1 MKKYLFS
8 FNTKTKKTL
17 FYLFLLAPFFQFF
30 GQTTVPY
37 TTSGAGTWTV
47 PCGVTSITVEI
58 WGAGGGGQRAEG
70 NPSAGGGGSGGGYIR
85 TTYTVTPGTAY
96 NLHVG
101 AGGTGNS
108 GGNGESSWF
117 VNNTTLLAIGGRGA
131 GAAVTANNTW
141 GTGAVAPT
149 TGNIGGSIVSTYGG
163 NGGTAI
169 SNVSGGGGS
178 SAGNTTGNNAS
189 GVTGGA
195 APTNGFAGVNGLS
208 ANSAGNPGNV
218 GSGGSGGRT
227 GNPTDRN
234 GGAGG
239 RGEIRITY
247 TSTFATYCTPTFTSG
262 VEPITNVTFAGIN
275 RTTPATVGGT
285 PALESFCDTGNV
297 QQGTSYAISL
307 KGNTDGVF
315 FTDYFRVYI
324 DWDQNGTF
332 GNVANEIYDIGT
344 IVNSTGVDAT
354 TLTGSIAVPAG
365 AALGSTR
372 MRVMKKFSAYSS
384 GPCETGAFFGQAED
398 YSISVT
404 APPACSGTPTGGT
417 VTVTPTSGVL
427 GSTYGVTASGY
438 ATGTGITYLWQYSD
452 TGAAPW
458 TDQGSATSSYAAL
471 TGMTAPA
478 IGVVRTWRLLV
489 TCTPSGL
496 SAGSSTGTF
505 TSTYC
510 TSVSSGNTGRIVD
523 FSTTGGVTNIS
534 NLSSGYSAGG
544 YGNFTAMSV
553 SQYQSS
559 PVTFSAS
566 LNSIGSGVGF
576 GVWVDWNQDGDFA
589 DTGENVYN
597 SSGYLYANPTSI
609 SFTVPAAATLG
620 NTRMRIVSNYNAGT
634 PSPCN
639 ATMTNGETE
648 DYTFT
653 VLTLPVCSTPTAQP
667 TILNLTPAVTTI
679 TGSFTAPSPA
689 PNNYLVIVSESAT
702 PPSPVNTTNYTIGGS
717 VGVGYTVV
725 DTDANTTFTATGLS
739 SSTLYYIYVFSY
751 NSLCSGGPLYYT
763 SSPLSNSTT
772 TLAPTYCSPTSWKP
786 DGLYINSVAFLG
798 ALTDPPVNTST
809 YSATGFQNFTTL
821 PNKAIQ
827 AQGEGINIVA
837 RSAGA
842 DFTGGT
848 WKAWVDWN
856 KNGTFEPSTE
866 EVYNIQGFASDD
878 VTFGFVV
885 PPATTPGDY
894 RIRIRVNNG
903 EDWRGNETFG
913 FDFTPCDNFIKGS
926 GLFADWDYG
935 ETEDYLFTVV
945 AKCNS
950 LITAKTDGS
959 TCGTGAVSLGATATS
974 GVTEFR
980 WYTTATGG
988 SYTTS
993 APTGLST
1000 TFITPSIST
1009 TTNYYVTAWNGTC
1022 ESQVRT
1028 LVVAKVNPTPVVSFT
1043 LSTPSI
1049 CGDIGVMQV
1058 TASGDKEVVH
1068 LINENFEGGGLGVFT
1083 NVNNDANG
1091 ATVDAITSWK
1101 NQIST
1106 FVPTATNA
1114 WFPAVS
1120 SGFGANK
1127 FALAYSDSN
1136 PAPTNTIENSITLT
1150 TAVSSNT
1157 FLNLTLKLR
1166 LYYSRYFPD
1175 GYVSPTPGVDEYVN
1189 IELSTDGGV
1198 TYPNVLQSFTSDV
1211 GIGNKFT
1218 TLSYDLSAY
1227 INQPNLKIR
1236 VRHRSYAGSGRLPDG
1251 VAIDDV
1257 ELYGERPLN
1266 TLFSYDTTT
1275 VAAYTNI
1282 ACTPPYAY
1290 SSGTPVSTVFI
1301 KPNATQLE
1309 TTAQFTIPVSAT
1321 LSNGCIA
1328 SHNIVIN
1335 NDSKIWNT
1343 ASTNWNSANWKPSTA
1358 LPASDKCVIIKTPV
1372 IVGWGTDG
1380 DARSVKVKAG
1390 GKLTIQNDG
1399 SLKIQND
1406 LNNAASATDVVIESD
1421 GNLIQVN
1428 EGINI
1433 NTGTIT
1439 AKRILNLST
1448 GRQQYNYLISPL
1460 EDQSLKNIY
1469 TLAGATAPV
1478 VLYHNEASNTFGT
1491 SSGTYI
1497 KGRGL
1502 AVKEP
1507 TVGFV
1512 PTTINTTFTGKP
1524 TNGAFNYTIV
1534 NSNTTNLNRGYNLIG
1549 NPYPSNIDLVTFYTA
1564 NGGVAGNMTGTAYF
1578 WDNKANVKTTQEGDS
1593 YGGQS
1598 YGLLNMVSGTGTAG
1612 AGDVGATKVPSKYV
1626 KTGQGFMV
1634 KSTASSA
1641 SIVFNN
1647 TIRTKLTGANGFFGR
1662 NAEKGETPETPM
1674 NRYWLNMIAPSNI
1687 ASNIAV
1693 VYFPE
1698 GNNGFSNDDS
1708 RSMGG
1713 SDAICS
1719 IVEDEKVA
1727 INGRGNFVNT
1737 DVIPLASTHFV
1748 NGIYTIALSDKEGI
1762 FANGQSIYLKDLQ
1775 TGIITNLSDGNYTF
1789 QANAGESTGRFEI
1802 IYKPESVLATNQ
1814 TVKESVIV
1822 YRDGTDF
1829 IVKAENK
1836 KITALEVYD
1845 SVGRLIYSAKPNA
1858 VKVTV
1863 PTDRMLNGVYLLKI
1877 DQGGTVTTKKVIR

>member
-17 FYLFLLAPFFQFF
+17 FYLFLLAPFFSVFAQSPFIDNNTAAPNTF
-30 GQTTVPY
+30 TVP
-37 TTSGAGTWTV
+37 AGV
-47 PCGVTSITVEI
+47 SSITI
-58 WGAGGGGQRAEG
+58 HLWGGGGAGGGSTVNTEG
-70 NPSAGGGGSGGGYIR
+70 GSGGGSGGYTTR
-85 TTYTVTPGTAY
+85 TYSGLSGGEIITYT
-96 NLHVG
+96 LG
-101 AGGTGNS
+101 AGGTGS
-108 GGNGESSWF
+108 TGNGTAGGVSMLTF
-117 VNNTTLLAIGGRGA
+117 ATFTL
-131 GAAVTANNTW
+131 TADG
-141 GTGAVAPT
+141 GTGGFANKGTV
-149 TGNIGGSIVSTYGG
+149 G
-163 NGGTAI
+163 NGGTAT
-169 SNVSGGGGS
+169 GGTTNT
-178 SAGNTTGNNAS
+178 AGNNGVKGTT
-189 GVTGGA
+189 
-195 APTNGFAGVNGLS
+195 
-208 ANSAGNPGNV
+208 
-218 GSGGSGGRT
+218 SGGSGGNAPSGGGT
-227 GNPTDRN
+227 GGLGATDANGNPGIAPGGGGGGGEGGWFFNAIGGN
-234 GGAGG
+234 GGDGG
-239 RGEIRITY
+239 IKITF
-247 TSTFATYCTPTFTSG
+247 TCPTFS
-262 VEPITNVTFAGIN
+262 AGADQTLAACA
-275 RTTPATVGGT
+275 TTATLSAGT
-285 PALESFCDTGNV
+285 LPTG
-297 QQGTSYAISL
+297 A
-307 KGNTDGVF
+307 
-315 FTDYFRVYI
+315 
-324 DWDQNGTF
+324 
-332 GNVANEIYDIGT
+332 
-344 IVNSTGVDAT
+344 TGVWSVIS
-354 TLTGSIAVPAG
+354 GS
-365 AALGSTR
+365 
-372 MRVMKKFSAYSS
+372 
-384 GPCETGAFFGQAED
+384 
-398 YSISVT
+398 
-404 APPACSGTPTGGT
+404 GT
-417 VTVTPTSGVL
+417 VT
-427 GSTYGVTASGY
+427 
-438 ATGTGITYLWQYSD
+438 AT
-452 TGAAPW
+452 
-458 TDQGSATSSYAAL
+458 GSATSTVTGIVPGTPL
-471 TGMTAPA
+471 TLRWT
-478 IGVVRTWRLLV
+478 V
-489 TCTPSGL
+489 TNRAC
-496 SAGSSTGTF
+496 GSSSDDVVI
-505 TSTYC
+505 TSPIGAGCLVYC
-510 TSVSSGNTGRIVD
+510 T
-523 FSTTGGVTNIS
+523 
-534 NLSSGYSAGG
+534 
-544 YGNFTAMSV
+544 
-553 SQYQSS
+553 
-559 PVTFSAS
+559 
-566 LNSIGSGVGF
+566 
-576 GVWVDWNQDGDFA
+576 
-589 DTGENVYN
+589 
-597 SSGYLYANPTSI
+597 
-609 SFTVPAAATLG
+609 
-620 NTRMRIVSNYNAGT
+620 
-634 PSPCN
+634 
-639 ATMTNGETE
+639 
-648 DYTFT
+648 
-653 VLTLPVCSTPTAQP
+653 
-667 TILNLTPAVTTI
+667 
-679 TGSFTAPSPA
+679 
-689 PNNYLVIVSESAT
+689 
-702 PPSPVNTTNYTIGGS
+702 
-717 VGVGYTVV
+717 
-725 DTDANTTFTATGLS
+725 
-739 SSTLYYIYVFSY
+739 
-751 NSLCSGGPLYYT
+751 
-763 SSPLSNSTT
+763 
-772 TLAPTYCSPTSWKP
+772 PTSWKP

-798 ALTDPPVNTST
+798 ALSDPPVNTST

-837 RSAGA
+837 RSAGTN
-842 DFTGGT
+842 FTRGT

-866 EVYNIQGFASDD
+866 EVYNIQGFASAE

-959 TCGTGAVSLGATATS
+959 TCGTGTVTLAATATS

-993 APTGLST
+993 APSGLST

-1136 PAPTNTIENSITLT
+1136 PAPTSTIENSIALT
-1150 TAVSSNT
+1150 SAVSSNT

-1175 GYVSPTPGVDEYVN
+1175 GYISPTPGEDEYVN

-1211 GIGNKFT
+1211 GIGNKFIT
-1218 TLSYDLSAY
+1218 FSYDLSAY

-1236 VRHRSYAGSGRLPDG
+1236 VRHRSYAGSGWLPDG

-1372 IVGWGTDG
+1372 IVGLGTDG
-1380 DARSVKVKAG
+1380 DARSVKVEAG
-1390 GKLTIQNDG
+1390 GKLTIQNGG

-1612 AGDVGATKVPSKYV
+1612 AGDVGATKVPSRYV

-1858 VKVTV
+1858 VKATV

>member
-8 FNTKTKKTL
+8 FGLKSHIVNNKVA
-17 FYLFLLAPFFQFF
+17 LFLFFLLMPFFNTW
-30 GQTTVPY
+30 GQTTVPF
-37 TTSGAGTWTV
+37 TTTGAGTWTA
-47 PCGVTSITVEI
+47 PCDVTSITVEV
-58 WGAGGGGQRAEG
+58 WGA
-70 NPSAGGGGSGGGYIR
+70 GGSGGGN
-85 TTYTVTPGTAY
+85 TTNNSLGGGG
-96 NLHVG
+96 G
-101 AGGTGNS
+101 AGGTYASSIITVVPGTTYNLFVAPQTNGANSAGVKGQGSWFITNTTLFAEGGNGGAAPNSTTVAGGTGSVALSFGTTLIPGTNGANGTTTIGGAGGSGAYGGGAGGNQRTTEFDGANGNAIGGGGGGAFIPDNTNHS
-108 GGNGESSWF
+108 GGNG
-117 VNNTTLLAIGGRGA
+117 A
-131 GAAVTANNTW
+131 
-141 GTGAVAPT
+141 
-149 TGNIGGSIVSTYGG
+149 
-163 NGGTAI
+163 
-169 SNVSGGGGS
+169 
-178 SAGNTTGNNAS
+178 
-189 GVTGGA
+189 
-195 APTNGFAGVNGLS
+195 
-208 ANSAGNPGNV
+208 
-218 GSGGSGGRT
+218 
-227 GNPTDRN
+227 
-234 GGAGG
+234 

-247 TSTFATYCTPTFTSG
+247 TSTFATYCTPTFTSAI
-262 VEPITNVTFAGIN
+262 EPITNVTFAGIN
-275 RTTPATVGGT
+275 RTTSAAVGGT

-297 QQGTSYAISL
+297 QQGNSYAISL
-307 KGNTDGVF
+307 KGNTAGS
-315 FTDYFRVYI
+315 FTDYFRIYI
-324 DWDQNGTF
+324 DWDRNGTY

-344 IVNSTGVDAT
+344 IYNSNGVDAI

-372 MRVMKKFSAYSS
+372 MRVMKNFNAYST
-384 GPCETGAFFGQAED
+384 GPCVSATFGQAED

-404 APPACSGTPTGGT
+404 APPPCSGTPTGGS
-417 VTVTPTSGVL
+417 VTVAPTSGAP
-427 GSTYGVTASGY
+427 GSTYGVTATGY
-438 ATGTGITYLWQYSD
+438 TTGSSLTYQWRYSD
-452 TGAAPW
+452 TGGAPW
-458 TDQGSATSSYAAL
+458 TTQGSATSSYAAL

-478 IGVVRTWRLLV
+478 FGVVRTLQLLV

-510 TSVSSGNTGRIVD
+510 T
-523 FSTTGGVTNIS
+523 
-534 NLSSGYSAGG
+534 
-544 YGNFTAMSV
+544 
-553 SQYQSS
+553 
-559 PVTFSAS
+559 
-566 LNSIGSGVGF
+566 
-576 GVWVDWNQDGDFA
+576 
-589 DTGENVYN
+589 
-597 SSGYLYANPTSI
+597 
-609 SFTVPAAATLG
+609 
-620 NTRMRIVSNYNAGT
+620 
-634 PSPCN
+634 
-639 ATMTNGETE
+639 
-648 DYTFT
+648 
-653 VLTLPVCSTPTAQP
+653 
-667 TILNLTPAVTTI
+667 
-679 TGSFTAPSPA
+679 
-689 PNNYLVIVSESAT
+689 
-702 PPSPVNTTNYTIGGS
+702 
-717 VGVGYTVV
+717 
-725 DTDANTTFTATGLS
+725 
-739 SSTLYYIYVFSY
+739 
-751 NSLCSGGPLYYT
+751 
-763 SSPLSNSTT
+763 
-772 TLAPTYCSPTSWKP
+772 PTSWKP

-827 AQGEGINIVA
+827 AQGEGVNIVA

-842 DFTGGT
+842 DFTRGT

-866 EVYNIQGFASDD
+866 EVYNIQGFASAD

-903 EDWRGNETFG
+903 FDWWYFAETLG
-913 FDFTPCDNFIKGS
+913 FDFLPCDDFEENAPYDSWIE
-926 GLFADWDYG
+926 DHG

-950 LITAKTDGS
+950 LITSKADGS

-1000 TFITPSIST
+1000 TFTTPSISA

-1028 LVVAKVNPTPVVSFT
+1028 LVIAKVNPTPVVSFT
-1043 LSTPSI
+1043 LSTPTI
-1049 CGDIGVMQV
+1049 CGEIGVMQV
-1058 TASGDKEVVH
+1058 TANGDKEVVH
-1068 LINENFEGGGLGVFT
+1068 LINENFEGGGLSVFT
-1083 NVNNDANG
+1083 NMNNDANG
-1091 ATVDAITSWK
+1091 AAVDAITSWK

-1106 FVPTATNA
+1106 FVPSATNA

-1136 PAPTNTIENSITLT
+1136 PAPTSTIENSITLT

-1198 TYPNVLQSFTSDV
+1198 TYPNILQSFTSDV

-1236 VRHRSYAGSGRLPDG
+1236 VRHRSYAGSGWLPDG

-1321 LSNGCIA
+1321 LSNGCSA

-1372 IVGWGTDG
+1372 IVGLGTDG
-1380 DARSVKVKAG
+1380 DARSVKVEAG
-1390 GKLTIQNDG
+1390 GKLTIQNGG

-1512 PTTINTTFTGKP
+1512 PTTINTTFIGKP

-1612 AGDVGATKVPSKYV
+1612 AGDVGATKVPSRYV

-1748 NGIYTIALSDKEGI
+1748 NGNYTIALSDKEGI

-1863 PTDRMLNGVYLLKI
+1863 PTDRMLNGVYILKI